1 MKQITY
7 YMTEKEFE
15 YYANLNITPM
25 ETLKDIQ
32 KVVPL
37 RGKELVDAN
46 IIKVSAGT
54 TGYRGGDSGHGGRTV
69 FRLLDKAGTDM
80 RVSINGG
87 EPQDV
92 QEVALIF
99 GGDSEL
105 DTFKQALLF
114 AYETLEKQ
122 APKMSLWERIKFA
135 WKYRCLRVVFR

>member
-1 MKQITY
+1 MW
-7 YMTEKEFE
+7 TEEEFE
-15 YYANLNITPM
+15 YWKNKAEGAPK

-32 KVVPL
+32 TAVPL

-54 TGYRGGDSGHGGRTV
+54 TGYKGGDTGHGGRTV

-105 DTFKQALLF
+105 NTFKKALLF
-114 AYETLEKQ
+114 AYETLEQQ
-122 APKMSLWERIKFA
+122 APEMSLWQRIKCAF
-135 WKYRCLRVVFR
+135 KYRNLNWLKA

>member
-1 MKQITY
+1 MW
-7 YMTEKEFE
+7 TEEEFD
-15 YYANLNITPM
+15 YWANKANNAPKK
-25 ETLKDIQ
+25 TLGDIQ

-69 FRLLDKAGTDM
+69 FRLHDKAGTDM

-114 AYETLEKQ
+114 AYETLEEQ
-122 APKMSLWERIKFA
+122 APKMSFWGRIKFA
-135 WKYRCLRVVFR
+135 WKYRCFSVIFR